1 MNQPEITCEV
11 LVIGAGP
18 TGLMAANLLKRCGV
32 DVRIVDVRPEPSRE
46 SRAFAVS
53 ARTLEL
59 FASLG
64 LAERLMAR
72 GAITSGIDFF
82 VSGKRVGGLDYDK
95 VVSADTPFHFILM
108 AHQSETEAVLIEAL
122 EEAGLSVDREIE
134 VTSFDQDADGV
145 RALARRADGT
155 PLVVSARYV
164 IGADGAHSIVRST
177 LNLSFEGA
185 KYPQS
190 FLLGD
195 VEVDWPLDHG
205 RFRIFMHGER
215 IGLFFPLQGTTLSR
229 VMTTD
234 LHANAGG
241 DPSHPEPLALEELQA
256 AFGEAT
262 CQSVTLRNPAWLTR
276 FRTHHRAVDRYRV
289 GRAFVAGDAAH
300 IHSPAGGQG
309 MNTGLQD
316 AANLAWK
323 LAAVLRDRSADTI
336 LDTYGSERLPVA
348 QEVLRFTDRL
358 FAFAAGQSGWRAQFR
373 DLLAPAILG
382 PASSLEAVQA
392 AAFRKLEQINIEYS
406 PSQVVGKDGGTRAPH
421 AQLTRHRDLLDL
433 LGGYRFHLLVLSR
446 ASLEADAAD
455 RMLDQFPAVIAC
467 GVEPHLLTRQ
477 AGGRRDRIEI
487 VERSDVFDHYGVPAG
502 GQASVLIRPDG
513 YIAWRSDSVDIPGCV
528 NFLRHLRGR
537 ALLSQQV
544 ADPGS
549 DDIASP
555 TATA

>member
-1 MNQPEITCEV
+1 MTQPEIACDV
-11 LVIGAGP
+11 LVVGAGP
-18 TGLMAANLLKRCGV
+18 TGLMAANLLKRSGI
-32 DVRIVDVRPEPSRE
+32 DVRIVDARAQPSQE

-59 FASLG
+59 FTSLG
-64 LAERLMAR
+64 LAERLIAR
-72 GAITSGIDFF
+72 GAITTGIDFV

-108 AHQSETEAVLIEAL
+108 APQSETEAVLIEAL
-122 EEAGLSVDREIE
+122 EEAELHIDRPVE
-134 VTSFDQDADGV
+134 VTGFDQDANGV
-145 RALARRADGT
+145 HARAKQADGT
-155 PLVVSARYV
+155 PLLLSARYV

-234 LHANAGG
+234 LHSRADG
-241 DPSHPEPLALEELQA
+241 DPSHPEPLALGELET

-262 CQSVTLRNPAWLTR
+262 CQPVTLRNPAWLTR

-323 LAAVLRDRSADTI
+323 LAAVLRDGASDAI
-336 LDTYGSERLPVA
+336 LDTYDSERLPVA

-358 FAFAAGQSGWRAQFR
+358 FSFAAGQSGWRAQFR

-382 PASSLEAVQA
+382 PASSLETVQA
-392 AAFRKLEQINIEYS
+392 AAFRKLEQIAIEY
-406 PSQVVGKDGGTRAPH
+406 PSSRVVGEGAGARAPH

-433 LGGYRFHLLVLSR
+433 IGGYRFHLLILSR
-446 ASLEADAAD
+446 ASLDAPAADAI
-455 RMLDQFPAVIAC
+455 LDQLSAVATY

-487 VERSDVFDHYGVPAG
+487 VERSDVFERYSVPAG

-513 YIAWRSDSVDIPGCV
+513 YIAWRSDTIDIAGCID
-528 NFLRHLRGR
+528 FLRGMR
-537 ALLSQQV
+537 
-544 ADPGS
+544 
-549 DDIASP
+549 
-555 TATA
+555 T

>member
-1 MNQPEITCEV
+1 MTHVEITCDV

-18 TGLMAANLLKRCGV
+18 TGLMAANLLKRSGI
-32 DVRIVDVRPEPSRE
+32 DVRIVDARAQPSQE

-59 FASLG
+59 FTSLG
-64 LAERLMAR
+64 LAERLIAR
-72 GAITSGIDFF
+72 GAITTGIDFV

-108 AHQSETEAVLIEAL
+108 APQSETETVLIEAL
-122 EEAGLSVDREIE
+122 AEVDLHVDRQVE
-134 VTSFDQDADGV
+134 VKEFSQDANGV
-145 RALARRADGT
+145 RARATQADGA
-155 PLVVSARYV
+155 PLLLSARYL
-164 IGADGAHSIVRST
+164 IGADGAHSIVRSN

-234 LHANAGG
+234 LHSLADDNKL
-241 DPSHPEPLALEELQA
+241 PPEALALGELQT
-256 AFGEAT
+256 AFSEAT
-262 CQSVTLRNPAWLTR
+262 CQPVTLHNPAWLTR

-323 LAAVLRDRSADTI
+323 LTAVLRENSSDAI
-336 LDTYGSERLPVA
+336 LDTYDSERLPVA

-358 FAFAAGQSGWRAQFR
+358 FAFAAGQSGWRAQVR
-373 DLLAPAILG
+373 DLLAPAVLG
-382 PASSLEAVQA
+382 PASSLETVQA
-392 AAFRKLEQINIEYS
+392 LAFRKLEQINIEY
-406 PSQVVGKDGGTRAPH
+406 PSSRVVAEGAGERAPY

-433 LGGYRFHLLVLSR
+433 IGGYRFHLLVLSR
-446 ASLEADAAD
+446 TSLDAAAAD
-455 RMLDQFPAVIAC
+455 TILGQLPAVTSH
-467 GVEPHLLTRQ
+467 GVETHLLTRQ
-477 AGGRRDRIEI
+477 AGGRHDGIEI
-487 VERSDVFDHYGVPAG
+487 IERSDVFDRYRVPPG

-513 YIAWRSDSVDIPGCV
+513 YIAWRSNSI
-528 NFLRHLRGR
+528 
-537 ALLSQQV
+537 
-544 ADPGS
+544 
-549 DDIASP
+549 DIAGCIGFLQGMR
-555 TATA
+555 A